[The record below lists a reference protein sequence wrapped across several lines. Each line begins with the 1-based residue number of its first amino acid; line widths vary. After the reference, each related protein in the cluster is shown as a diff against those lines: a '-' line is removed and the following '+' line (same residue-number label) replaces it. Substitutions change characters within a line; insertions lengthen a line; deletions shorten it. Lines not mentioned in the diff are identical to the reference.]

1 MLLSVLA
8 GSEAALLTAAAA
20 LVGLAGFRLLI
31 GAAMGLLVAQIFVS
45 WAAGWFGPSGVSFWY
60 LAFLT
65 IGVAA
70 TGFDKTTFPV
80 IGYAI
85 GGFLFSSSV
94 VFFLAE
100 FLSLGQLPTSW
111 IDSAD
116 AFLNG
121 DHPEQILGEA
131 FIVLRVAGFFLWLVQ
146 TRVSFSVRHG
156 RGVAPPRQR
165 CSSGR
170 GAPCGR
176 GRSTPRSWDS
186 LLDRSGSHCLKEMKR
201 SCRPDTDCVPAS
213 VPSAS
218 QADFDEVHEAAGPGE
233 MFGKARAP
241 IWNARMPSVGYCS
254 TAATTPMASATASAM
269 PSTPTQENISAELTP
284 RGQEGR
290 ADLTNAEGQHDLLSG
305 GHFRLG
311 NACLQVARWLPSQ
324 ADFDEVHEAE
334 GPGEMSGKARTP
346 MWNAQMPSEG
356 RGGDLVSAPEQHDLL
371 PGGMGRF
378 RLGTSCLQVA
388 RWPLA
393 SPIQRMDEAEAEAHF
408 KADGLGALREPGK
421 ELRNRSPCDGSES
434 KIQCLWSNDRKFQIR
449 L

>member
-1 MLLSVLA
+1 M
-8 GSEAALLTAAAA
+8 ALLK
-20 LVGLAGFRLLI
+20 L
-31 GAAMGLLVAQIFVS
+31 
-45 WAAGWFGPSGVSFWY
+45 
-60 LAFLT
+60 
-65 IGVAA
+65 
-70 TGFDKTTFPV
+70 KTELEN
-80 IGYAI
+80 A
-85 GGFLFSSSV
+85 
-94 VFFLAE
+94 
-100 FLSLGQLPTSW
+100 
-111 IDSAD
+111 
-116 AFLNG
+116 
-121 DHPEQILGEA
+121 LGEL
-131 FIVLRVAGFFLWLVQ
+131 VLHEDVM
-146 TRVSFSVRHG
+146 
-156 RGVAPPRQR
+156 
-165 CSSGR
+165 
-170 GAPCGR
+170 
-176 GRSTPRSWDS
+176 
-186 LLDRSGSHCLKEMKR
+186 E
-201 SCRPDTDCVPAS
+201 DTDCVPAS

-346 MWNAQMPSEG
+346 MWNAQMPSVGYCSPAALAPMATATASAMPSTPQEGSAGLLPLGQEG

-421 ELRNRSPCDGSES
+421 D
-434 KIQCLWSNDRKFQIR
+434 QASNAADLAGAALSQALEARGR
-449 L
+449 PGASSTSLL